1 MDVPGAFVG
10 GVEGV
15 WAQYLAVCGDD
26 EGVVR
31 GYLPG
36 DLRYAGGLAQGEAKV
51 AGELRHGRR
60 LRPAAPAFAGIG
72 LRDDEAHLVVGGD
85 EAAQDGGGEIRGA
98 GEGYL
103 QGMAGL
109 ALSEQAL
116 AHLAHGDLAG
126 LAIGAV
132 QDQDAV
138 EVVDLVL
145 QDPREQAGGL

>member
-1 MDVPGAFVG
+1 MDVPGAFAGRVENVG
-10 GVEGV
+10 
-15 WAQYLAVCGDD
+15 AQYLAVGGDD

-36 DLRYAGGLAQGEAKV
+36 DLRYAGGLAQGEV
-51 AGELRHGRR
+51 QGAGELRHGRR
-60 LRPAAPAFAGIG
+60 SRTAAPALAGVG
-72 LRDDEAHLVVGGD
+72 LGDDEANLVVGGD
-85 EAAQDGGGEIRGA
+85 EAAQNGGGEVGCA

-126 LAIGAV
+126 LAVGAV

-145 QDPREQAGGL
+145 EDPRDQAGGL